1 MSHKRWPFCPF
12 VDQAGLVERMGADLR
27 RLRAG
32 WDVMVYTEDDAHAAE
47 LLDRWLD
54 ATVNQLRRRRV
65 RADDLQLI
73 ALEWQT
79 RRVRFLGSAGADVI
93 VVDS

>member
-1 MSHKRWPFCPF
+1 MSHKHWPFCPF

-32 WDVMVYTEDDAHAAE
+32 WDVTVSTEDDAHAAE

-79 RRVRFLGSAGADVI
+79 RRVRFLGSEAADVI